1 MRRFVAH
8 APLCVIAS
16 VGAGGALADASPRG
30 GLPGFVQLA
39 DARTLLIPDAT
50 GNNRLDTLENLLA
63 DPRIGLLF
71 LVPGVDEVLRV
82 NGTARLRDEPGFIDR
97 FAAEG
102 VKPPRLVIEVA
113 VREAYLHC
121 PKALLRAR
129 LWWPEARVAPGSFPS
144 MNAMLRA
151 QLGSAVVTETDEQ
164 ARRATAP
171 SWPTRGWPITC
182 VEWGLPCMT
191 TTLILGASRGIGLE
205 LARQYAGRR
214 RARDRHRARRRR
226 PGAAARHGRAGAAAG
241 RGRCRPA
248 SAVWPG
254 SSTASSSTPPG
265 TWPAS
270 CAPRRRPPAAHARPS
285 STA

>member
-1 MRRFVAH
+1 MIDSADTLRRRYPQASPRSRAKQLDRLDDTMRRFVAH

-16 VGAGGALADASPRG
+16 AGAAGEGLDSSPRG
-30 GLPGFVQLA
+30 GRPGFVQVA
-39 DARTLLIPDAT
+39 DERTLLIPDHT

-71 LVPGVDEVLRV
+71 LVPGLDEVLRV

-164 ARRATAP
+164 ARERYRAQLAD
-171 SWPTRGWPITC
+171 
-182 VEWGLPCMT
+182 EGL
-191 TTLILGASRGIGLE
+191 
-205 LARQYAGRR
+205 
-214 RARDRHRARRRR
+214 
-226 PGAAARHGRAGAAAG
+226 
-241 RGRCRPA
+241 
-248 SAVWPG
+248 
-254 SSTASSSTPPG
+254 
-265 TWPAS
+265 
-270 CAPRRRPPAAHARPS
+270 AHHLR
-285 STA
+285 